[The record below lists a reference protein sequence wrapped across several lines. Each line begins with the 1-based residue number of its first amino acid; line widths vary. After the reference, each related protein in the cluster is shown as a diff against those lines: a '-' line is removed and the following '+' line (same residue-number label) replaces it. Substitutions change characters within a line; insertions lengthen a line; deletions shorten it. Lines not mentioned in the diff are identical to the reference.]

1 MFQPDLA
8 VCITLAIFFNKG
20 PVMFLY
26 VDSHYASPYAMSV
39 FVALHEKQLP
49 FKTITLDLSG
59 GAASTPTYAKL
70 SLTHRVPTLVDDD
83 FSLSESSAITEYLD
97 EAYPG
102 QALYP
107 AEVEIRARARQ
118 VQAWLRSDFMPIR
131 SERTTVVLFY
141 GPSAT
146 PLSAIAHGA
155 AQKLF
160 AGATELLSHGGPHL
174 CGKEWCIADVDL
186 AVMLNRL
193 VLNGDAVPD
202 HLAAYATRQWQRPSV
217 QLWVNQERPP
227 L

>member
-1 MFQPDLA
+1 MQ
-8 VCITLAIFFNKG
+8 
-20 PVMFLY
+20 LY
-26 VDSHYASPYAMSV
+26 IDSKYVSPYAMSV

-49 FKTITLDLSG
+49 FEVTTIDLAN
-59 GAASTPTYAKL
+59 GAASSPAYAKISL
-70 SLTHRVPTLVDDD
+70 SHRVPTLVDGN
-83 FSLSESSAITEYLD
+83 FSLSESSAITEYLH

-107 AEVEIRARARQ
+107 AEVKDRARARQ

-141 GPSAT
+141 APSDV
-146 PLSAIAHGA
+146 PLSAEAQSA

-160 AGATELLSHGGPHL
+160 AGATELLSHGGPYL
-174 CGKEWCIADVDL
+174 CGKDWCIADVDL

-193 VLNGDAVPD
+193 VLNGDSVPEN
-202 HLAAYATRQWQRPSV
+202 LAAYASRQWQRPSV